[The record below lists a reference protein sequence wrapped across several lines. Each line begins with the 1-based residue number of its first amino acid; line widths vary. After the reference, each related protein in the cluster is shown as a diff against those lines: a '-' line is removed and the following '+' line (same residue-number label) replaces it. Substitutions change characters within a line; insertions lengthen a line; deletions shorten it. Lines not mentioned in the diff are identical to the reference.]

1 LIRANVL
8 PAPVWRPVIAFDRH
22 VAHAAVNLLTMAE
35 GGSTNTAHFILKVIM
50 KLQPVAMAMIVIFLA
65 FYLLHIGQALLL
77 PLVIAGTVAYLISIL
92 AHTICSLKVRSLS
105 VPRPLAKCLALAIIL
120 VGLGFLVNL
129 ITVNI
134 ASVVK
139 VAPEYQQNLETWIDR
154 AYELFGFQNAPNL
167 KEVLGQVDLMGYLQD
182 FGGTV
187 RALLS
192 RTGIIIV
199 YVIFLLLEQRTFSN
213 KINAL
218 GVDPKRQKDA
228 FDLLGKMRQDIRSYI
243 GIKVLTSAATGV
255 LSYAVLHLVGVDF
268 ASFWAVLI
276 FLLNFIPTI
285 GSIIATA
292 FPSILTLVQFN
303 TLGPFIVTASVLTS
317 LQFCIGSL
325 IEPKLMGN
333 RLNLSPIVI
342 LLSLG
347 LWGSIWGI
355 PGMFLCVPI
364 TVIIMI
370 VCSYFPSSRPIA
382 ILLSGDGNITEGA
395 KEQSQLNTVHGGANA
410 SLNR

>member
-1 LIRANVL
+1 
-8 PAPVWRPVIAFDRH
+8 
-22 VAHAAVNLLTMAE
+22 
-35 GGSTNTAHFILKVIM
+35 
-50 KLQPVAMAMIVIFLA
+50 MAMIVIFLT

-92 AHTICSLKVRSLS
+92 AHTICSFELRGFSL
-105 VPRPLAKCLALAIIL
+105 PRPLAMFMALAVIL

-134 ASVVK
+134 ASVIK
-139 VAPEYQQNLETWIDR
+139 VAPEYQQNLENLIYKGYSLVGLED
-154 AYELFGFQNAPNL
+154 APNL
-167 KEVLGQVDLMGYLQD
+167 KQVLRQVDVGTYLQN

-187 RALLS
+187 RSLLS
-192 RTGIIIV
+192 STGIIIV
-199 YVIFLLLEQRTFSN
+199 YLIFLLLEQRTFSN
-213 KINAL
+213 KIHSL
-218 GVDPKRQKDA
+218 VVDPKRQKDA
-228 FDLLGKMRQDIRSYI
+228 FELLDKMRQDIRSYI
-243 GIKVLTSAATGV
+243 GIKVLTSAATGL
-255 LSYAVLHLVGVDF
+255 LSYVVLYFVGVDF

-303 TLGPFIVTASVLTS
+303 TLGPFFVTASVLTS

-347 LWGSIWGI
+347 LWGSVWGI

-370 VCSYFPSSRPIA
+370 VCSYFPKSRPIA
-382 ILLSGDGNITEGA
+382 ILLSGDGNIADRTVD
-395 KEQSQLNTVHGGANA
+395 QSAADCG
-410 SLNR
+410 